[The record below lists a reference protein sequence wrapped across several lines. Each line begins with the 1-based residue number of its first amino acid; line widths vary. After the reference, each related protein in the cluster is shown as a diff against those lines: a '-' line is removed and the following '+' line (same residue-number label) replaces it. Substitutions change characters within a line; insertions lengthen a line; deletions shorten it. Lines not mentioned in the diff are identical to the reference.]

1 MVVMPTLSELQAAV
15 RTTAEVAAARR
26 AEWDALDAATGDGDF
41 GSTLHRGFAAVLD
54 RWDDLDARSE
64 RAFLA
69 DVSRVLAGAMGG
81 TSGPL
86 WSVGVLRAGTVVED
100 GPAAML
106 AAAVAGVQEYGEAQR
121 GDKTLLDA
129 LIPAAEA
136 LAGGGGGDAASVAS
150 AALAGAEAT
159 RELRARRGRA
169 AYAGHRTVGTAD
181 PGAVAIAVLAAE
193 LTGGAGEHAE
203 RIAALHRAGS
213 GEGGAD
219 GAAPE
224 GDADGDGDGGGGGS
238 RAKATKQLVNDP
250 QNAAGEALEG
260 LALAHGDLVSYD
272 AERRIV
278 VRAGGADGSGSGRV
292 GLVSGGGS
300 GHEPLH
306 GGFVGDGMLTAV
318 APGEVFASP
327 STDQVLAAVRAAD
340 AGAGVL
346 QIVKNYTGDVLNF
359 RLAAELAR
367 EDGLRV
373 ESVIVADDVASGGEE
388 HGVGRRGTGATVVV
402 EKVAG
407 ARAAA
412 GGSLDE
418 VAEVARRAAQRSASL
433 GVALYPCSPP
443 GAGPLF
449 ALGDDEVE
457 MGVGIHGELG
467 TERDPWRP
475 ADALVGEMTGRL
487 LDDLQ
492 PGDAP
497 LLAFVNGFGGSAALE
512 LYIVFR
518 ALARELE
525 GRGLTIARSLVG
537 DYVTSLDMAGMSITL
552 TALDDELTA
561 LWDAPVRTPALR
573 W

>member
-1 MVVMPTLSELQAAV
+1 MPTLSELEAAV
-15 RTTAEVAAARR
+15 RATAEVAAARR
-26 AEWDALDAATGDGDF
+26 AAWDALDAATGDGDF
-41 GSTLHRGFAAVLD
+41 GSTLHRGFAAVVE
-54 RWDDLDARSE
+54 RWDDLDRESE

-86 WSVGVLRAGTVVED
+86 WSVGVLRAGTVAQE
-100 GPAAML
+100 GPAAMVG
-106 AAAVAGVQEYGEAQR
+106 AAVAGVQEYGEAQR

-136 LAGGGGGDAASVAS
+136 LAGGADVAASAVG
-150 AALAGAEAT
+150 GAEAT
-159 RELRARRGRA
+159 RELRARRGRG

-181 PGAVAIAVLAAE
+181 PGAVAIAVLAVE
-193 LTGGAGEHAE
+193 LAGAGDAHAE
-203 RIAALHRAGS
+203 RIEALHRV
-213 GEGGAD
+213 
-219 GAAPE
+219 
-224 GDADGDGDGGGGGS
+224 GDATAEDASDEGTQD
-238 RAKATKQLVNDP
+238 APATKTKQLINDP
-250 QNAAGEALEG
+250 GDAAREALEG
-260 LALAHGDLVSYD
+260 LALVHPDLVSWD
-272 AERRIV
+272 GERRIV
-278 VRAGGADGSGSGRV
+278 VRAGGPAGGRV
-292 GLVSGGGS
+292 ALVSGGGS

-306 GGFVGDGMLTAV
+306 GGFIGDGMLTAV

-327 STDQVLAAVRAAD
+327 SVDQVLAAVRAAD
-340 AGAGVL
+340 GGAGVV
-346 QIVKNYTGDVLNF
+346 QIIKNYTGDVLNF

-367 EDGLRV
+367 EEGLAV

-388 HGVGRRGTGATVVV
+388 HGVGRRGTGATVAV

-412 GGSLDE
+412 GGTLDD
-418 VAEVARRAAQRSASL
+418 VAAVARRAAQRSASM

-449 ALGDDEVE
+449 ALGDDEIE
-457 MGVGIHGELG
+457 LGVGIHGELG
-467 TERDPWRP
+467 TERGPWRP
-475 ADALVGEMTGRL
+475 ADALVADMTTRL
-487 LDDLQ
+487 LDDLGS
-492 PGDAP
+492 GDAP
-497 LLAFVNGFGGSAALE
+497 LLAFVNGFGGSSALE
-512 LYIVFR
+512 LYVVFR
-518 ALARELE
+518 ALARALD

-552 TALDDELTA
+552 TALDDELTE